1 MDQEVEHLETFDSL
15 LNERKVRPSLFKPL
29 WGAASFSLG
38 VVTAAVGPKAAMA
51 CTIAVEEV
59 IGEHYAKQAECLNDD
74 HKELKSTLMKFRDD
88 ELDHLETG
96 VEHDG
101 ENAPGYEIMKAIVQL
116 GCRTAI
122 KISEKI

>member
-1 MDQEVEHLETFDSL
+1 
-15 LNERKVRPSLFKPL
+15 
-29 WGAASFSLG
+29 
-38 VVTAAVGPKAAMA
+38 
-51 CTIAVEEV
+51 
-59 IGEHYAKQAECLNDD
+59 
-74 HKELKSTLMKFRDD
+74 MKFRDD

-101 ENAPGYEIMKAIVQL
+101 ENVPGYEIMKAFVQL